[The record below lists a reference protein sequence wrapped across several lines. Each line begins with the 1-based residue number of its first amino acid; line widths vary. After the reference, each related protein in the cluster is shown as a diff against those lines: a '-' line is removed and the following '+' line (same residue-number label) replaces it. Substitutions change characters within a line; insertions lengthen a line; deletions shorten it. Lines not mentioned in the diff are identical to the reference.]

1 MSGHPFI
8 LEAYKGKATRHTC
21 PQCGEPHKFTR
32 YVVAATGQPIADHIG
47 RCDRECNCGYHY
59 TPKQYFA
66 DGGTRPADGIAWQ
79 RMPEPPPRPP
89 YLHDRAEVRALLAHP
104 ERNTLSAYWQERI
117 GADRWDEVAKA
128 YALGTWQDGRLAGAA
143 VYWQV
148 DIHGNV
154 KAGKI
159 MQYDPYTGKRS
170 KEERTTS
177 WVHFMRT
184 RQSAG
189 ELNVEQCLFGEH
201 LLKSWPMDHPVAV
214 VESEKTA
221 MIAAALVPSVLWLAT
236 GAKGEFKQA
245 KLQALTGRKVL
256 AYPDLSPNSATYYEW
271 KERAEA
277 MKPLFASIHVADI
290 LEAMATAKDM
300 EEGLDIG
307 DHLLRSDVDTPKAST
322 SAITTESAPPPPIL
336 SRAEGGVERMAAK
349 NPSINLL
356 VELLQ
361 LDGANATVYQWK
373 QHSVSVHV

>member
-8 LEAYKGKATRHTC
+8 LQGYKGKATRHTC

-59 TPKQYFA
+59 PPKQYFA

-128 YALGTWQDGRLAGAA
+128 YALGTWSEGRLAGAA

-159 MQYDPYTGKRS
+159 MQYDPSTGKRS

-201 LLKSWPMDHPVAV
+201 LLKGWPIDQPVAV

-221 MIAAALVPSVLWLAT
+221 MIAAALMPSFLWVAVGSM
-236 GAKGEFKQA
+236 GAFTLA

-256 AYPDLSPNSATYYEW
+256 AFPDLSRDGSAFTKW
-271 KERAEA
+271 RERAIELGH
-277 MKPLFASIHVADI
+277 LFASIHVSDI
-290 LEAMATAKDM
+290 LERKATEADRND
-300 EEGLDIG
+300 GLDIG
-307 DHLLRSDVDTPKAST
+307 DHLLRSDDRTVKSST
-322 SAITTESAPPPPIL
+322 TTITTLSAPPPPIL
-336 SRAEGGVERMAAK
+336 SRAEVAVKRMAQR
-349 NPSINLL
+349 NPAINSLVSLL
-356 VELLQ
+356 D
-361 LDGANATVYQWK
+361 LDLSRAQVRPL
-373 QHSVSVHV
+373 